1 VIFQLKKRERD
12 SVAIVA
18 EVLRLA
24 YAGRVKKTSI
34 LYEVG
39 MSHKMLG
46 KYLRFMIDAKL
57 LEEVRFGDRIR
68 YQTSE
73 KGKQFLQLY
82 HEMMALLV
90 LDDDRQMV
98 LRKIQPLLLN
108 SYPSSSVMF
117 KHNRST

>member
-1 VIFQLKKRERD
+1 VIVQLKKRERD
-12 SVAIVA
+12 SIDIVA

-24 YAGRVKKTSI
+24 STERVKKTSI

-57 LEEVRFGDRIR
+57 LEEVPFGDRVR
-68 YQTSE
+68 YRTSD
-73 KGKQFLQLY
+73 KGKHFLHLY

-90 LDDDRQMV
+90 LNDDRQMV
-98 LRKIQPLLLN
+98 LRKIQLLPNN
-108 SYPSSSVMF
+108 SL
-117 KHNRST
+117 R

>member
-1 VIFQLKKRERD
+1 MIFQLKKRERD

-24 YAGRVKKTSI
+24 CAGRVKKTSI

-57 LEEVRFGDRIR
+57 LEEVPFGDRVR
-68 YQTSE
+68 YRTSD
-73 KGKQFLQLY
+73 KGRHFLQLY
-82 HEMMALLV
+82 HEMMALLAS
-90 LDDDRQMV
+90 DEDDRQMV
-98 LRKIQPLLLN
+98 LRKIQLLANN
-108 SYPSSSVMF
+108 SS
-117 KHNRST
+117 R